1 MRRHRFVHPV
11 VWKSQAVQWYDYGGR
26 GQIPVSLSVPQRD
39 GATGES
45 VHSGIHV
52 HRGRRPVSGEHL
64 SSPGTP
70 RLLQPAPRRHQ
81 RRIECGAPLL
91 GTTPRI
97 PKTVLL
103 PRRPCPG
110 YASVP
115 PGRLGRMTIG
125 NFAADRSAGS
135 ARPCAPLIGYRIA
148 SRAFDERGALAYAL
162 P

>member
-1 MRRHRFVHPV
+1 MFSATPEAMRSAASGSTPLPIDIGVYT
-11 VWKSQAVQWYDYGGR
+11 QAVQWYDYGGR

-148 SRAFDERGALAYAL
+148 
-162 P
+162 